1 MQVFFY
7 IGELCRY
14 VLAQPKKP
22 VDTQHCIRVMMGNG
36 LRAQIWSEFTK
47 RFQIPNVG
55 EFYGSTEGN
64 VGMINPFNKV
74 GACGRLIVTFPFLNS
89 STLVKVDPD
98 TREYVRNSSGFC
110 VKAGVNEPGEVFGK
124 IEQNVLIS
132 HFVGYTD
139 SKANTK
145 KVITDVFSPGDKYFR
160 TGDIMRMDEEGFMYF
175 CDRTGD
181 TFRWKGENVSTTEV
195 ESIMAKLLQLKDVVV
210 YGVEI
215 PGNEGRAGMAAIVG
229 TQDSVDLSDLA
240 QQLFLSLPAYAVP
253 LFIRLIPAVELT
265 GTFKLKKVKLRKE
278 NYDISFPD
286 PFFMLDT
293 SRKVYVP
300 LTEELHQ
307 KILNKELRL

>member
-1 MQVFFY
+1 MCFY
-7 IGELCRY
+7 IGEVCRY
-14 VLAQPKKP
+14 VLAQAKKP
-22 VDTQHCIRVMMGNG
+22 VDTQHSVRLMIGNG
-36 LRAQIWSEFTK
+36 LRPQIWSEFTK
-47 RFQIPNVG
+47 RFQIPKIA

-74 GACGRLIVTFPFLNS
+74 GACGRISVLLPFLNPVC
-89 STLVKVDPD
+89 LVKVDPD
-98 TREYVRNSSGFC
+98 TGEYVRTSSGFC
-110 VKAGVNEPGEVFGK
+110 VKAGVNEPGEVIGR
-124 IEQNVLIS
+124 IRQNVVSS
-132 HFVGYTD
+132 HFEGYSD
-139 SKANTK
+139 PKASSK
-145 KVITDVFSPGDKYFR
+145 KVLTDVFSPGDKYFLS
-160 TGDIMRMDEEGFMYF
+160 GDILRMDEEGFLYF

-195 ESIMAKLLQLKDVVV
+195 ESIMAKILQLRDVVV

-215 PGNEGRAGMAAIVG
+215 PGSEGRAGMAAIVG
-229 TQDSVDLSDLA
+229 TQDSVDLSGLA

-278 NYDISFPD
+278 GYDISFPD

-307 KILNKELRL
+307 KILNGTVRV